1 MSSDQSKMN
10 TDTIMTLAEVS
21 KFLKIGE
28 RTVLKMVHCEEIP
41 AIRIGN
47 QWRFMR
53 AAIDDWLNAKMPLAS
68 RDDLSRLIELD
79 ETAVPLSRLIVPLY
93 TNLAIQPGSVED
105 VLDQLTRPFLEAGD
119 IDADVHRR
127 LVEELL
133 YRENILSTAIDNGV
147 AFPHFRTPTDNPI
160 PGPLIQV
167 GRCDAGTDFRSQN
180 GKPTFIFFFT
190 CTSSITVHLRIT
202 SRLAQAVANFGLTER
217 ILNAQDGEGVLAALL
232 EIGI

>member
-190 CTSSITVHLRIT
+190 
-202 SRLAQAVANFGLTER
+202 
-217 ILNAQDGEGVLAALL
+217 
-232 EIGI
+232 